1 MISMFSFLGT
11 FAVISLMTAQAIE
24 GVTHPSIDHKPM
36 SSSFSNA
43 SDSSL
48 LSDKISIATTLAL
61 LVGFV
66 QVGLNREEIDDM
78 DSLVDH
84 SSVSTIGI
92 FNGVFNRTI
101 YQWFYYRCGYSCF
114 D

>member
-1 MISMFSFLGT
+1 MISMFSFPGT

-24 GVTHPSIDHKPM
+24 GVIHPSIDSLDHKPM
-36 SSSFSNA
+36 S
-43 SDSSL
+43 SSL

-61 LVGFV
+61 LVGLV
-66 QVGLNREEIDDM
+66 QVSLKREEIDVIHC
-78 DSLVDH
+78 LVDH
-84 SSVSTIGI
+84 FIVFTIGI
-92 FNGVFNRTI
+92 FNSVFNRTI